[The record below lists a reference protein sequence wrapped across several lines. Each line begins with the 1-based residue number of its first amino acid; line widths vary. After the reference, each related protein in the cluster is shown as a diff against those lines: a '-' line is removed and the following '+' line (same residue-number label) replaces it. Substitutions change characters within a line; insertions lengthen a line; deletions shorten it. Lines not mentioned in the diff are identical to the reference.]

1 MILSLLWDRDNLF
14 LTWRN
19 THMENENTQSQTEN
33 ENTQSH
39 DETPVAET
47 TSQNAAATTAQ
58 NDGKG
63 KLWAEIGMG
72 IVGIIAAIVL
82 VSLISLIYWIIPFSC
97 SSTEGSYSLICSFL
111 VYEMPFFLLTI
122 LGVAEGVRFAGVRTG
137 GHKKRKG
144 CYFGATICAVIAAV
158 HSIIYQQM
166 RISGSIPRYDSSV
179 GMAHVCVYTIL
190 ILAGAIIG
198 YRVSAIIGKRKDAK

>member
-19 THMENENTQSQTEN
+19 THMENENTQLQTEN

-39 DETPVAET
+39 DETPGAGT

-72 IVGIIAAIVL
+72 IVGIIAAFVL
-82 VSLISLIYWIIPFSC
+82 VSLIDFLIPFSC
-97 SSTEGSYSLICSFL
+97 SSTEGNYFLICDFL
-111 VYEMPFFLLTI
+111 VYDMPFFLLTI
-122 LGVAEGVRFAGVRTG
+122 LCVAEGVRFAGVRTG

-144 CYFGATICAVIAAV
+144 CYIGAAICAVIAAV